1 VPSRSAPGPRPAT
14 PGGAKYRRAHHPRRG
29 LLAAGCEEKQPL
41 SPALESA
48 AAPVRYEA
56 SVPAPL
62 VPVAYVGG
70 ALRIWPY
77 VGTDFSGTP
86 QDPVNLVFFGVG
98 DPRNVRD
105 ALRSVDG
112 ARAGPLAGF
121 DCRWTDAFGSQETSY
136 SEQSEWS
143 GSVIQLECGSYDP
156 FRIHL
161 RLFPAGGGTVGN
173 AHFDLLIPGT
183 TDHQVLSWEF
193 GEQFVTY
200 DLARSGYLSA
210 PPGQSGPINAVGTF
224 REIPPVIYDGLPP
237 QLRALTGGPLSGA
250 VTAPVGIP
258 TDGSATLLA
267 LADAPQ
273 AGGTE
278 QDIVIHFAQT
288 IPKPFC
294 NGGGDFVRVDGPV
307 RLRQRV
313 DVSRSGVLTSQRF
326 ADGDLVVRSVD
337 PTTGQLGAPVEA
349 HVREHYG
356 ATLGDHVASVRS
368 MRSQQLLVANGP
380 PQRFLEQLQVG
391 PNGLTRYLRSERCG
405 S

>member
-1 VPSRSAPGPRPAT
+1 M
-14 PGGAKYRRAHHPRRG
+14 YRRT
-29 LLAAGCEEKQPL
+29 LLSLLVLHAAGCEEKQPL
-41 SPALESA
+41 SPALDSA
-48 AAPVRYEA
+48 AAPVRQDA
-56 SVPAPL
+56 TVPAPL

-105 ALRSVDG
+105 ALLSLDGTRS
-112 ARAGPLAGF
+112 GPLAGF
-121 DCRWTDAFGSQETSY
+121 ACRWTDAFGTQETAY

-143 GSVIQLECGSYDP
+143 GSVIQLECGSYSP

-161 RLFPAGGGTVGN
+161 RLFPAGSWTVGN

-200 DLARSGYLSA
+200 DLARSGYLA
-210 PPGQSGPINAVGTF
+210 ARPAQSGPINAAGTF
-224 REIPPVIYDGLPP
+224 REIPPVIYNGLPAE
-237 QLRALTGGPLSGA
+237 LRALTGGPDSPVAL
-250 VTAPVGIP
+250 PVGIP

-267 LADAPQ
+267 LSDAPQ
-273 AGGTE
+273 AGDTE
-278 QDIVIHFAQT
+278 QEIVIHFAQT

-307 RLRQRV
+307 RLTQRV
-313 DVSRSGVLTSQRF
+313 EVSRSGVLTSQRF
-326 ADGDLVVRSVD
+326 AEGDLVVRSVN
-337 PTTGQLGAPVEA
+337 PTTGETGAPIEA

-356 ATLGDHVASVRS
+356 ATVGDHVASVRS
-368 MRSQQLLVANGP
+368 TRSQQLLVADGP

-405 S
+405 N

>member
-1 VPSRSAPGPRPAT
+1 MH
-14 PGGAKYRRAHHPRRG
+14 RRNLFPLLA

-41 SPALESA
+41 TPALDRA
-48 AAPVRYEA
+48 AAPVRQEA
-56 SVPAPL
+56 TVPAPL
-62 VPVAYVGG
+62 VPVAYVGS

-105 ALRSVDG
+105 ALLSVDG
-112 ARAGPLAGF
+112 TRAGPLAGF
-121 DCRWTDAFGSQETSY
+121 NCRWTDAFGTQETAY

-161 RLFPAGGGTVGN
+161 RLFPAGDWTVGN

-193 GEQFVTY
+193 GEQLVTY
-200 DLARSGYLSA
+200 DLARSGYLVA
-210 PPGQSGPINAVGTF
+210 PPAQSGPINAVGTF
-224 REIPPVIYDGLPP
+224 REIPPVIYNGLPP
-237 QLRALTGGPLSGA
+237 QLRALTGGPLTGA
-250 VTAPVGIP
+250 VTGPVGIP

-278 QDIVIHFAQT
+278 QDIVIRFAQT

-294 NGGGDFVRVDGPV
+294 NGGGDLVRVDGPV
-307 RLRQRV
+307 RLTQRV
-313 DVSRSGVLTSQRF
+313 DVSRSGVLSRERS
-326 ADGDLVVRSVD
+326 AEGDLVVRSVD
-337 PTTGQLGAPVEA
+337 PATGRLGEPVEA

-356 ATLGDHVASVRS
+356 ATVGGHVASVHS
-368 MRSQQLLVANGP
+368 LRSQELLVPHGP

-391 PNGLTRYLRSERCG
+391 PDDVTRYLRSERCG

>member
-1 VPSRSAPGPRPAT
+1 
-14 PGGAKYRRAHHPRRG
+14 
-29 LLAAGCEEKQPL
+29 
-41 SPALESA
+41 
-48 AAPVRYEA
+48 
-56 SVPAPL
+56 
-62 VPVAYVGG
+62 
-70 ALRIWPY
+70 

-105 ALRSVDG
+105 ALLSLDGTRS
-112 ARAGPLAGF
+112 GPLAGF
-121 DCRWTDAFGSQETSY
+121 ACRWTDAFGTQETAY

-143 GSVIQLECGSYDP
+143 GSVIQLECGSYSP

-161 RLFPAGGGTVGN
+161 RLFPAGSWTVGN

-200 DLARSGYLSA
+200 DLARSGYLA
-210 PPGQSGPINAVGTF
+210 ARPAQSGPINAAGTF
-224 REIPPVIYDGLPP
+224 REIPPVIYNGLPAE
-237 QLRALTGGPLSGA
+237 LRALTGGPDSPVAL
-250 VTAPVGIP
+250 PVGIP

-267 LADAPQ
+267 LSDAPQ
-273 AGGTE
+273 AGDTE
-278 QDIVIHFAQT
+278 QEIVIHFAQT

-307 RLRQRV
+307 RLTQRV
-313 DVSRSGVLTSQRF
+313 EVSRSGVLTSQRF
-326 ADGDLVVRSVD
+326 AEGDLVVRSVN
-337 PTTGQLGAPVEA
+337 PTTGETGAPVEA

-356 ATLGDHVASVRS
+356 ATVGDHVASVRS
-368 MRSQQLLVANGP
+368 TRSQQLLVADGP

-405 S
+405 N